1 MSRGEKISKSH
12 ASGVVILIFIV
23 LFIQGVLFLFGS
35 KEKLQEDVVKPPV
48 EKPVNTRSV
57 KSSEIKTNIHKQK
70 NIEKQE
76 SLKMFDPNTI
86 DKSGLI
92 DLGLSPKQ
100 AQVVINYRLKGGKFR
115 NAADFAKI
123 YVISSKTFDS
133 IKDYISIVQ
142 KRQSPVYQDTIA
154 KTTVNVTTSTKPE
167 SDFTKNTEEVTSKKK
182 LLLPLNR
189 ADSVQLL
196 ALPGIGP
203 YYARKI
209 IQYRE
214 KLGGFASKE
223 QLLEIY
229 GIDQQRLDLF
239 EDRIEIDTNDVTKI
253 DLKEATFEDLS
264 RNPYIGGYV
273 ARAIIRYREKCGV
286 EVTDLARLITNKIIR
301 EELFKIL
308 KYYFK

>member
-12 ASGVVILIFIV
+12 ASGVVILIFTV

-35 KEKLQEDVVKPPV
+35 KEKNREDVVKVPV
-48 EKPVNTRSV
+48 EKPVIASSG
-57 KSSEIKTNIHKQK
+57 KSFEMKSGIHKER
-70 NIEKQE
+70 NIETQAGPK
-76 SLKMFDPNTI
+76 LFDPNTI

-123 YVISSKTFDS
+123 YVISPKTFDRV
-133 IKDYISIVQ
+133 KDYISIVQ
-142 KRQSPVYQDTIA
+142 ERQNPINNLASKA
-154 KTTVNVTTSTKPE
+154 
-167 SDFTKNTEEVTSKKK
+167 EEVTFKKK
-182 LLLPLNR
+182 ALLLLNR
-189 ADSVQLL
+189 ADSVELL
-196 ALPGIGP
+196 SLPGIGP

-214 KLGGFASKE
+214 RLGGFATKD

-229 GIDQQRLDLF
+229 GIDRERLDLF
-239 EDRIEIDTNDVTKI
+239 ADRIEVDTNDVIMT
-253 DLKEATFEDLS
+253 DLKGATFEDLS

-273 ARAIIRYREKCGV
+273 ARAIIRYREKCGA
-286 EVTDLARLITNKIIR
+286 EVTDLASLVTNNIIQK
-301 EELFKIL
+301 ELFKIL